1 MAPVKKATGTTAK
14 KASSHPTFLDMIQ
27 EAILAHPEDARSG
40 VSRPTIKKF
49 LATKYNIDLSS
60 ASNINNLSNAIKRG
74 ADKGVLLLPKGV
86 SGKIKVA
93 AKAKKAAGK
102 ENEAPKKEAKK
113 PAAKKPAAK
122 KAAPKKTATKATTKK
137 ATTTTKKTAATKA
150 KAPAKKAATTK
161 KTAAAKK

>member
-1 MAPVKKATGTTAK
+1 MLTPQ
-14 KASSHPTFLDMIQ
+14 Q
-27 EAILAHPEDARSG
+27 EAVLAHPEDARAG

-49 LATKYNIDLSS
+49 LAAKYNLDLSS
-60 ASNINNLSNAIKRG
+60 AANVNNLSNAIKRG
-74 ADKGVLLLPKGV
+74 AENGVLLLPKGV

-93 AKAKKAAGK
+93 AKAKKSAGK

-122 KAAPKKTATKATTKK
+122 KAAPKKAATTKAAAPKKTATKKAPAAAGESLALVAMTDEAAKAKTAAPKK
-137 ATTTTKKTAATKA
+137 TTTT
-150 KAPAKKAATTK
+150 TTK

>member
-1 MAPVKKATGTTAK
+1 MLTYP
-14 KASSHPTFLDMIQ
+14 Q

-113 PAAKKPAAK
+113 PAAKAKPAAK
-122 KAAPKKTATKATTKK
+122 KAAPKKTATKAAATKKTATKK
-137 ATTTTKKTAATKA
+137 ATTSELSMC
-150 KAPAKKAATTK
+150 
-161 KTAAAKK
+161 